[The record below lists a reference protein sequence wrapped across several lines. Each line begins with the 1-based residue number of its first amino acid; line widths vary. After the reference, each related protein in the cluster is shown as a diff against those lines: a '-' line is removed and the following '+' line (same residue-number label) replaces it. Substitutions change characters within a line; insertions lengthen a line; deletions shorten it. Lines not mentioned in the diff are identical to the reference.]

1 MSLFKRTLSWS
12 SSASSNAGSA
22 NKCQSNRA
30 TIPRVVQRGHFTVTC
45 FQSTRISLTRSRS
58 HASHP
63 LFPGSL
69 CWLQN
74 SQESIHRS
82 PAMGLLGS
90 EAMGPI
96 IPQDRGWKRQKLW
109 KETKCPSGTE
119 QFSISKTLQQISPY
133 RCPMGLLVLCW
144 SKIHWGPFNLC

>member
-1 MSLFKRTLSWS
+1 MSLFKKTFSWS
-12 SSASSNAGSA
+12 SSTSSNAGSA

-30 TIPRVVQRGHFTVTC
+30 TIPRVLQREHFTVTWL
-45 FQSTRISLTRSRS
+45 QSTRISLTSSRS
-58 HASHP
+58 HASQP
-63 LFPGSL
+63 MSPGSL

-96 IPQDRGWKRQKLW
+96 IPQDRGWKRQKLQ
-109 KETKCPSGTE
+109 KETNCSSGTAE
-119 QFSISKTLQQISPY
+119 FSDSRTLQISPY
-133 RCPMGLLVLCW
+133 ICPMRPLFLGCSKLYWGL
-144 SKIHWGPFNLC
+144 SNLC